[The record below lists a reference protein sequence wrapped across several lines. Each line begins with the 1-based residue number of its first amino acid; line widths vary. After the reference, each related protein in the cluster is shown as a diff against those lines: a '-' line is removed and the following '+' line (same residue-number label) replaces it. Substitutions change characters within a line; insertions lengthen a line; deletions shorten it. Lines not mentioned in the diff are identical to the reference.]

1 MSKFVGT
8 EESPSGK
15 IMFDTNDRVMTGKG
29 PGKVAYRRM
38 RGPTYMEVECYSVVL
53 DSKVEAS
60 KHPPFP
66 QVNGTTFPAE
76 EVREE
81 ERGEDINFREYQD
94 KNGKS
99 P

>member
-1 MSKFVGT
+1 MASKFIGDEV
-8 EESPSGK
+8 SPKGK
-15 IMFDTNDRVMTGKG
+15 VMFDTNDRVMTNKG

-38 RGPTYMEVECYSVVL
+38 SGPLYVEVECYSIIL

-60 KHPPFP
+60 KQPPFP

-81 ERGEDINFREYQD
+81 TR
-94 KNGKS
+94 
-99 P
+99 